1 MRISGVDRMSRIVS
15 AVVVGLAGIWLH
27 ARADAQT
34 NTNTE
39 PQSSLEEVV
48 VTGEKIERSLQ
59 QTTTSVAVTTAQQIE
74 QQNILRLQ
82 DIYDR
87 TANVSETYGAAG
99 FTIRGIAN
107 NGVSGAGSAPL
118 ATVYLDG
125 AALPTSI
132 LYGAPTD
139 IWDIA
144 QVEILRGPQSTLQGL
159 NTLAGAVV
167 IRSNDP
173 GDAWNGRAR
182 VHATDEDDYMYS
194 LAVGGPLANDQMG
207 VRLAAE
213 YRDFDGFIRNVT
225 RGEPEDPLESINVR
239 GALTWEPGA
248 LPDLSARLSYTHFER
263 DGGYSFMYTDTRVP
277 DFFNRR
283 TNASDVPNTGN
294 IDMDIVNLELTYGL
308 SDALHLNSTT
318 SFNTAGERTSYD
330 GDYTAASLSFG
341 SQVRDYDTLSE
352 EVRLTYES
360 ERLSGLLGVFYYQ
373 RDQIFT
379 NASLTNVTTP
389 LGTISALLQGSGFDA
404 ATANMVA
411 ELYGAALPV
420 IPVDYGSRGTTDVET
435 YALFGDG
442 RWQLGDGL
450 ALLAGFR
457 WDHEVNATQN
467 ASTSQFVGTYPDPDS
482 YGAAGSPLWL
492 AIAGINQ
499 AVEGL
504 VAQAAAVTPASRR
517 DFDAFLPKLG
527 VNYEFT
533 HDIST
538 AFVVQRGYR
547 SGGSGQNIARATV
560 VPYDAEY
567 SWNYELSFR
576 SQWLDRRLTLNANA
590 FYVDWRDQQ
599 VSVNFGLNTYDYH
612 TVNAGRSHLYGFEV
626 ELSHR
631 LSRAIDWYASVGHVR
646 TQFDEFE
653 IALGSVDDLSG
664 LEFAYAPKWTFG
676 AGMNL
681 RWRHGITANLNAN
694 YRSEVITDVSA
705 DQNLYRVGS
714 RTVVNARVGHDGDHW
729 GVHLI
734 ANNLFDEH
742 YIQYDALT
750 LGMAVLGAPRVL
762 GVMLETKF

>member
-1 MRISGVDRMSRIVS
+1 MCRIVT
-15 AVVVGLAGIWLH
+15 AVVISLAAISLCV
-27 ARADAQT
+27 RTEAQT
-34 NTNTE
+34 RTNAE
-39 PQSSLEEVV
+39 AASDLEEVV

-59 QTTTSVAVTTAQQIE
+59 QTTTSVAVITAKQIE

-82 DIYDR
+82 DLYDR
-87 TANVSETYGAAG
+87 TANVSETYGSAG

-107 NGVSGAGSAPL
+107 NGVSGAGNAPL
-118 ATVYLDG
+118 ATVYFDG

-139 IWDIA
+139 MWDIA
-144 QVEILRGPQSTLQGL
+144 QVELLRGPQSTLQGL
-159 NTLAGAVV
+159 NTLAGAVI

-173 GDAWNGRAR
+173 GDTWNGRAR
-182 VHATDEDDYMYS
+182 VHATDEDDYTYS
-194 LAVGGPLANDQMG
+194 LAFGGPLANDEVG

-239 GALTWEPGA
+239 GMLTWKPSA
-248 LPDLSARLSYTHFER
+248 LPDLQARLSYSHFER

-277 DFFNRR
+277 DFFDRR
-283 TNASDVPNTGN
+283 TNASDVPNTGD
-294 IDMDIVNLELTYGL
+294 IDMDIVNLEMTYRL
-308 SDALHLNSTT
+308 SDTLHLNSTT
-318 SFNTAGERTSYD
+318 SFNTADEQTSYD
-330 GDYTAASLSFG
+330 GDYTAASLGFG
-341 SQVRDYDTLSE
+341 TQVRDYDTLSE
-352 EVRLTYES
+352 ELRLTYDS
-360 ERLSGLLGVFYYQ
+360 ERLSGVLGAFYYQ
-373 RDQIFT
+373 RDQVFT

-389 LGTISALLQGSGFDA
+389 VGTISALLQGSGFDA
-404 ATANMVA
+404 ATADVVA
-411 ELYGAALPV
+411 GLYGTALPV
-420 IPVDYGSRGTTDVET
+420 IPVDYSSQGTTDVET

-442 RWQLGDGL
+442 RLHLGDRL

-457 WDHEVNATQN
+457 WDHEVNTTQS
-467 ASTSQFVGTYPDPDS
+467 ASTSQFVGTYPNPDN
-482 YGAAGSPLWL
+482 YGTPGSALWL

-504 VAQAAAVTPASRR
+504 VAQAAAVTPAARR

-533 HDIST
+533 PDIST

-560 VPYDAEY
+560 VSYDPEY
-567 SWNYELSFR
+567 SWNYELSLR
-576 SQWLDRRLTLNANA
+576 SQWLDQRLTLNANA
-590 FYVDWRDQQ
+590 FYVDWSDQQ

-631 LSRAIDWYASVGHVR
+631 LSQAIDWYASLGHVR
-646 TQFDEFE
+646 TQFDDFE
-653 IALGSVDDLSG
+653 VALGSVDDLSG
-664 LEFAYAPKWTFG
+664 LEFAYAPKWTLG
-676 AGMNL
+676 AGVNL
-681 RWRHGITANLNAN
+681 RWRRGIAANLNAN

-705 DQNLYRVGS
+705 NQNLYRVGS
-714 RTVVNARVGHDGDHW
+714 RTVVNARVGRDGDHW
-729 GVHLI
+729 GVHLV
-734 ANNLFDEH
+734 ANNLFDEE
-742 YIQYDALT
+742 YIQYDALS